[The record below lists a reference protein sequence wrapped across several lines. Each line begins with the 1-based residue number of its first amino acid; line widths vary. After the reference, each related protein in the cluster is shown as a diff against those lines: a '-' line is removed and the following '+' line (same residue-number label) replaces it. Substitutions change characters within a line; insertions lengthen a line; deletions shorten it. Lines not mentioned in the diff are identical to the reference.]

1 MNFQWYPGHMTKAIR
16 MMQENIK
23 LIDIII
29 ELTDA
34 WIPAAGRNPD
44 IDELGKNKYRLV
56 VLNKADLADP
66 QVTKKWRDYYE
77 SQGIF
82 VMEMN
87 SRTGNEAGKVKD
99 MIQKACAE
107 KIEKDNSFQY
117 FINDITNLKSL
128 NHSNI
133 IKLIETVKTKK
144 HYYTIKEYCNGGN
157 LTTAIEKYAKKNG
170 NSFSEDIIQHLVS
183 QLIDAIKYI
192 HENKIIA
199 RYITMDNILLHYDN
213 EEDEKNVNLMKAKI
227 KLSDF
232 CFAIKNKSVMNL
244 NANYFVNDDTETIVI
259 TDLESSK
266 QRHIIV
272 GKKSSYDIKLI
283 GEICFKI
290 VFERP
295 NDSQNKSEL
304 IYDNENKNNN
314 NSYSL
319 MISEELISFIN
330 SMMVSQE
337 YKRQSISKLSKHDFL
352 AKKINQFKKV
362 YLKYDHDIKRY
373 LKNEKFLDDC
383 LEKHILTPLDIEKI
397 N

>member
-1 MNFQWYPGHMTKAIR
+1 MN
-16 MMQENIK
+16 
-23 LIDIII
+23 
-29 ELTDA
+29 
-34 WIPAAGRNPD
+34 
-44 IDELGKNKYRLV
+44 
-56 VLNKADLADP
+56 
-66 QVTKKWRDYYE
+66 
-77 SQGIF
+77 
-82 VMEMN
+82 
-87 SRTGNEAGKVKD
+87 
-99 MIQKACAE
+99 
-107 KIEKDNSFQY
+107 KIKDN
-117 FINDITNLKSL
+117 
-128 NHSNI
+128 
-133 IKLIETVKTKK
+133 E
-144 HYYTIKEYCNGGN
+144 E
-157 LTTAIEKYAKKNG
+157 
-170 NSFSEDIIQHLVS
+170 IQL
-183 QLIDAIKYI
+183 LKYI

-330 SMMVSQE
+330 SMMLSQE

-352 AKKINQFKKV
+352 AKKINQFKNV

-373 LKNEKFLDDC
+373 LKNEKFLDNY
-383 LEKHILTPLDIEKI
+383 LEKHILTPLEIEKI